1 MIDAEQTYFQPA
13 ISRSVNNLYK
23 KTNRYDTS
31 LTRKFNVVERPNLFA
46 DGFCL
51 NVLTQFNILRVY
63 SITCLMSLDKNELEQ
78 A

>member
-51 NVLTQFNILRVY
+51 NVLTQFNILLVY